1 MGQWL
6 IDIGADKA
14 LGVLI
19 IVLSFYFGLKM
30 FFMSR
35 GPVEGVGVDK
45 RARDE
50 DGRFVAD
57 DPSTEVNEAYV
68 GGKPKAKSLKTKKK
82 VD

>member
-14 LGVLI
+14 LGVIVIVASLYFAVKMYLI
-19 IVLSFYFGLKM
+19 SLRDDDSSVLG
-30 FFMSR
+30 
-35 GPVEGVGVDK
+35 K

-50 DGRFVAD
+50 DGRFIAD
-57 DPSTEVNEAYV
+57 DPSTEANEAYY
-68 GGKPKAKSLKTKKK
+68 GGKKPRKSLKSKKK

>member
-6 IDIGADKA
+6 IDVGADKA

-35 GPVEGVGVDK
+35 DPREDSVIGR
-45 RARDE
+45 RARNE
-50 DGRFVAD
+50 DGRFIAD
-57 DPSTEVNEAYV
+57 DPSTEANEAYY
-68 GGKPKAKSLKTKKK
+68 GGKKPKKLRKTTKY
-82 VD
+82 

>member
-14 LGVLI
+14 LGVII
-19 IVLSFYFGLKM
+19 IVASFYFGIKM
-30 FFMSR
+30 FLMSR
-35 GPVEGVGVDK
+35 DPKESSVLGK

-57 DPSTEVNEAYV
+57 DPSTPQNEAYY
-68 GGKPKAKSLKTKKK
+68 GGKKKKKAKK
-82 VD
+82 DD

>member
-6 IDIGADKA
+6 IDVGADKA

-30 FFMSR
+30 YLMSR
-35 GPVEGVGVDK
+35 DPREDSVLGK

-57 DPSTEVNEAYV
+57 DPSTPQNEAYY
-68 GGKPKAKSLKTKKK
+68 GGKKKKKAKK
-82 VD
+82 DD

>member
-19 IVLSFYFGLKM
+19 IVASFYFGIKM
-30 FFMSR
+30 YLMSR
-35 GPVEGVGVDK
+35 DPREDSVLGR
-45 RARDE
+45 RARNE

-57 DPSTEVNEAYV
+57 DPSTEANEAYY
-68 GGKPKAKSLKTKKK
+68 GGKKPKKLQKTTKK
-82 VD
+82 

>member
-19 IVLSFYFGLKM
+19 IVASFYFGIKM
-30 FFMSR
+30 FLMSR
-35 GPVEGVGVDK
+35 DPKEGSVIGR
-45 RARDE
+45 RARNE

-57 DPSTEVNEAYV
+57 DPSTEANEAYY
-68 GGKPKAKSLKTKKK
+68 GGKKPKKLRKTTKK
-82 VD
+82 

>member
-6 IDIGADKA
+6 IEIGADKA

-30 FFMSR
+30 FLMSR
-35 GPVEGVGVDK
+35 DPKEGSVIGR

-50 DGRFVAD
+50 DGRFIAD
-57 DPSTEVNEAYV
+57 DPSTEANEAYI
-68 GGKPKAKSLKTKKK
+68 GGKKPKKLRKTTKK
-82 VD
+82 

>member
-35 GPVEGVGVDK
+35 DPKESSVLGR

-50 DGRFVAD
+50 DGRFIAD
-57 DPSTEVNEAYV
+57 DPSTEANEAYY
-68 GGKPKAKSLKTKKK
+68 GGKKPKKLRKTTKY
-82 VD
+82 